1 MDNFPKF
8 NRAKFD
14 RNMSGEV
21 SGAKTWQP
29 HDKRDD
35 VLAACVTL
43 FTLMKLLGGRRF
55 QPAVGF
61 KLLIPETY

>member
-1 MDNFPKF
+1 
-8 NRAKFD
+8 
-14 RNMSGEV
+14 MSGEV

-35 VLAACVTL
+35 VLAGCVTL